1 MGILLAFVDDSLTA
15 EQTARVSVLPVDTEV
30 LGVLAMRHVVQ
41 EHGLEDLEDVR
52 KEIDRILEMIEAQ
65 SPG

>member
-1 MGILLAFVDDSLTA
+1 LEHDI
-15 EQTARVSVLPVDTEV
+15 EQAARASVLPVDTEV
-30 LGVLAMRHVVQ
+30 LGVLAMRHVVE

-52 KEIDRILEMIEAQ
+52 KEIDRILELIEAQ